1 MKSRPHVRA
10 VHGLDSLPR
19 VAVDGTARNHV
30 CADVSNRI
38 PHPPA
43 ATGTGDRDC
52 LIEITG
58 ASRVESDEWNG
69 CEICSFVFYVG
80 IVVPLAGDNGL
91 LRHCRWAVERH
102 PFTGTNR
109 IESRRQVSQRGT
121 RDEATSRH
129 GASVEGA
136 DTVFTL
142 GQREAL
148 VYPQGMD
155 PEIGADV
162 ALFRALSLA
171 ARQLNAAVEQRLQNA
186 ASISLPEFEI
196 LSALRAAPDNKV
208 RAGELGVMLAWEKS
222 RTSHQV
228 ARMQRRGLVSR
239 ATCHDDLR
247 GTWVGITDAGW
258 DAIAA
263 ATPAYREAVEAQLS
277 GVIGTDDAD
286 AIARLALQ
294 VSRRVAPESCHSEVS
309 VLERS
314 LGLIA
319 R

>member
-1 MKSRPHVRA
+1 MSER
-10 VHGLDSLPR
+10 S
-19 VAVDGTARNHV
+19 
-30 CADVSNRI
+30 
-38 PHPPA
+38 
-43 ATGTGDRDC
+43 
-52 LIEITG
+52 
-58 ASRVESDEWNG
+58 ASDK
-69 CEICSFVFYVG
+69 
-80 IVVPLAGDNGL
+80 
-91 LRHCRWAVERH
+91 
-102 PFTGTNR
+102 
-109 IESRRQVSQRGT
+109 
-121 RDEATSRH
+121 ATSRH
-129 GASVEGA
+129 EVSVKRAEIA
-136 DTVFTL
+136 PAL
-142 GQREAL
+142 GQRESL
-148 VYPQGMD
+148 VYPQGMEQ
-155 PEIGADV
+155 EIGADV

-171 ARQLNAAVEQRLQNA
+171 ARQLNAAVEQRLQSA
-186 ASISLPEFEI
+186 ANISLPEFEI

-263 ATPAYREAVEAQLS
+263 ATPAYRDAVEAQLS

-309 VLERS
+309 ALERS